1 MTGRA
6 TPTPINASNVQSSSS
21 SSSSASFSIPTPTPL
36 VEAPSLAVLRTV
48 AFTTGIPFIG
58 FGIMDNGILILAGDA
73 IDTSLGVIL
82 GISTLCAAAIGN
94 IISDVAGIACGTL
107 IEDFCAN
114 TLKLPV
120 PQLSTAQRQLRS
132 VRFAQQ
138 FGMGLGM
145 TLGCIIGM
153 LPLLFIDTNK
163 TAKLREK
170 ARVETLFR
178 DVVTEAKTLV
188 DAESTC
194 LYLRVDKDDNDD
206 GQIGS
211 SVGKKKKSGVSILPY
226 RPNANGEYLYAMY
239 YEVPSSPTT
248 LALRG
253 HKTGGAPVTDPS
265 SSKDKA
271 LPSPSR
277 ILTVGRGIVS
287 RAILTGDTW
296 NISKVMEEPDFF
308 PALPPSV
315 SENHTD
321 AHSDS
326 QVDHQQQPRKEDYR
340 NLVVVP
346 ILDGQGRAIAVLEA
360 INKKVRRGSNQE
372 SGDGGNSGFSNEDVT
387 ILKSLASH
395 ISVSLQTLYQDAAGT
410 DDDGESSVR
419 LRDTIR
425 ILKEMGI
432 QGISADG
439 RDSTRSGSRRES
451 SGPALFP
458 STSSSPS
465 SVLRSKTSQ
474 LFPEEA

>member
-1 MTGRA
+1 M
-6 TPTPINASNVQSSSS
+6 S
-21 SSSSASFSIPTPTPL
+21 
-36 VEAPSLAVLRTV
+36 VLRTV
-48 AFTTGIPFIG
+48 AFTTSIPFVG
-58 FGIMDNGILILAGDA
+58 FGIMDNGLLILAGDA

-114 TLKLPV
+114 TLKIPV
-120 PQLSTAQRQLRS
+120 PPLTSAQRQLRS

-163 TAKLREK
+163 TAKLRKK
-170 ARVETLFR
+170 ARIETLFR

-194 LYLRVDKDDNDD
+194 LYLRVDKDEGNMAGD
-206 GQIGS
+206 G
-211 SVGKKKKSGVSILPY
+211 GKKKKSGVAVLPY
-226 RPNANGEYLYAMY
+226 RPSANGEYLYAMY
-239 YEVPSSPTT
+239 YVVPSSNNSAG

-253 HKTGGAPVTDPS
+253 HKTGPTQTGVDPGS
-265 SSKDKA
+265 SGDQA

-277 ILTVGRGIVS
+277 ILPVGRGIVS

-315 SENHTD
+315 D
-321 AHSDS
+321 ADHDIN
-326 QVDHQQQPRKEDYR
+326 HQQEKQHPRKEDYR

-360 INKKVRRGSNQE
+360 INKRGSSRND
-372 SGDGGNSGFSNEDVT
+372 DGKDGFSNEDVM

-395 ISVSLQTLYQDAAGT
+395 ISVSLQALYQDAASA
-410 DDDGESSVR
+410 DDDDSVR

-432 QGISADG
+432 QGITADG
-439 RDSTRSGSRRES
+439 DSTRGGGGARRES

-458 STSSSPS
+458 STSSTVP
-465 SVLRSKTSQ
+465 RSKTNQ
-474 LFPEEA
+474 LFPEGA